1 MTVKGATANRGEK
14 KKKKKRKIKKRK
26 RKRNNNNNSSSSSS
40 DDDDDD
46 GSSSSSS
53 DGSRRSRSTRYSMPE
68 PPAEYYRDPFVR
80 RQWLIEKDRLRASRY
95 RVRLY
100 SGPLDQLPQPRPS
113 GHVVYVDNLKPLV
126 GRGHLF
132 GIFGKFGHV
141 LEVHLPRS
149 EEEPAH
155 NLGYAY
161 IEYEWLRGATKA
173 AFYMHR
179 GLIDFRRPNVYLL
192 PYQKKE
198 FQFPATWPNMVNLNP
213 FYGFYYDFD
222 DSFSETTEVTS
233 SEDET
238 GKEQEERLA
247 RGEHGQQDNNFQK
260 PFESSLATSLVLR
273 HLKTDDEKLLDQ
285 LPSDT
290 AVKRQ
295 KFSKENTS
303 DELKMEKAGVKHHR
317 SSSPLSSRDVSP
329 NSNRSGSL
337 FRSPL
342 RSRSRPRSH
351 SRSRSG
357 SQHRY
362 RFQSR
367 SKSKSRTRYTSKF
380 RSQSRSPSRS
390 RSRSRS
396 PFESRSRYRYQGSS
410 SSSTSSSSSE
420 REILDPKL
428 LGSAIEATFQESLEL
443 RLKYCESAKENGQT
457 QTYRSFL
464 NISSTAVPGPTF
476 SGSLTPDGPSGV
488 LPSPF
493 SVPSVFT
500 ADYAF
505 NIADNSLV

>member
-1 MTVKGATANRGEK
+1 MFSFLLST
-14 KKKKKRKIKKRK
+14 
-26 RKRNNNNNSSSSSS
+26 NS
-40 DDDDDD
+40 
-46 GSSSSSS
+46 
-53 DGSRRSRSTRYSMPE
+53 
-68 PPAEYYRDPFVR
+68 
-80 RQWLIEKDRLRASRY
+80 
-95 RVRLY
+95 
-100 SGPLDQLPQPRPS
+100 
-113 GHVVYVDNLKPLV
+113 
-126 GRGHLF
+126 
-132 GIFGKFGHV
+132 
-141 LEVHLPRS
+141 
-149 EEEPAH
+149 
-155 NLGYAY
+155 
-161 IEYEWLRGATKA
+161 
-173 AFYMHR
+173 
-179 GLIDFRRPNVYLL
+179 
-192 PYQKKE
+192 
-198 FQFPATWPNMVNLNP
+198 
-213 FYGFYYDFD
+213 

-290 AVKRQ
+290 LAKYLSLLNDIDSFELSKKDKARICKHKKRVERKEKREEKLKKKMAKASKVSERMKSGHRKKNADKHTRDKKGKKAKAKRNKKVSKKVSRKTKKLSKKSSKKLSRGKTKDDSSTSASPSSSDDQHAATSKTIKRKRKRSYSKKGQKSSSKKQLRSKTGKKKRSRSVSSTSSSSPQKHHHSKSRAVKRQ

-396 PFESRSRYRYQGSS
+396 PFESRSRYKPQYRYQGSS
-410 SSSTSSSSSE
+410 SSTTSSSSSE

-464 NISSTAVPGPTF
+464 NLSSTAVPGPTF

-493 SVPSVFT
+493 SASSVFT

-505 NIADNSLV
+505 NIGDNSLVKDGANDDKSFHGASFISR